1 MDNIQ
6 FWQTLGTSAIPA
18 AITGLLS
25 FLASWS
31 KSKAEL
37 KSLEKQFTQ
46 DMEKL
51 EKQFIH
57 DMEKMEL
64 THKHQI
70 ENIERQH
77 TQELD
82 ALKQSH
88 ELRLQEL
95 EKVSQLDT
103 QTDQGLKIN
112 DLIFKAIAG
121 EISPDT
127 AISNIGKLNQ
137 FASQQNAT
145 NLKNQFV
152 QKLSKK

>member
-31 KSKAEL
+31 KNKAEL

-95 EKVSQLDT
+95 EKVSQLDA
-103 QTDQGLKIN
+103 QTDLSLKQN
-112 DLIFKAIAG
+112 DLAFKVLTG
-121 EISPDT
+121 EVDLDSIVKV
-127 AISNIGKLNQ
+127 ANKSNQYNQ
-137 FASQQNAT
+137 KQQLQA
-145 NLKNQFV
+145 QFT